1 MPPGKKHIVL
11 HSVGPFGGA
20 AASLP
25 PPRRPAGA
33 PPPKKKVAVDVEAS
47 ETPADAPPT
56 KKKVVLVVDVPP
68 SIPDGDDAVA
78 KEFVTEKQANPA
90 VLKNS
95 KSFVAPRLYRDEDV
109 HEAGRRGWISG
120 PCDCIVS
127 IGATLGDAIEGGA
140 DQIVG
145 LALLMISG
153 AIAFVASGGFAS
165 LWTKWF
171 DGDAVEGSNQG
182 ASAAPPPPSVLH
194 HAVHSSSVY
203 AQAHPSAFVALLL
216 GGLVTIGLLVIF
228 EEDLHRSLNAL
239 RLRWAGYQPL
249 EKPQTPA
256 PPGASQGVRWASSAV
271 HHAASTD
278 DTEPDAA
285 PDAAPERRLRV
296 MRERTLKHELQ
307 RAVDLTEDLELQALL
322 AGRQVGVA
330 ERHQE
335 QQARVGALRQAL
347 THQAPELAISPELRK
362 ASVKWRE
369 DERSCGAR
377 CMQSSFVNAAKRSL
391 NGLVVI
397 WLYFADVI
405 SDIEVAAL
413 LYESGM
419 LVYACIAGGLLVLQ
433 FLVVYLRVLP
443 YLHATFGR
451 ASCPYQLFLWL
462 GFPFGMLGLDLFMFL
477 EPFGLLRTL
486 PLPDSL
492 RQFVPAYKATR
503 IIAEVMIE
511 SLPQCLLQ
519 SYILV
524 TVMRHVRLQHES
536 ASEHELMMASM
547 NGIAFAELL
556 PRSITI
562 SVVTMLKTWIELVYS
577 AREAGISVRVKAA
590 QLWHV
595 GHGLPL
601 DALKKGALFEWSC
614 TYILSD
620 GEVPPLM
627 DALIKNASLT
637 RLNLAMAGLEWD
649 SSEARM
655 ERSGA
660 ALIEAMATSP
670 AACSELQ
677 ALIVGPS
684 GFEVPIGRL
693 RKGGASALAAL
704 RDMAMLS
711 PGGPWR
717 LEIQLMADLLRKP
730 RGTSAAT
737 TAAAAADA
745 KGAVAGVVAKFIDA
759 AARGDI
765 RREQWEET
773 LTQLMVAGE
782 ARRAHVKALLTARV
796 LRLVGMRAKT
806 LLAADFCEE
815 ELFVGGFEAAELLAL
830 GCTHAR
836 LYELGYTP
844 RGLKSA
850 GLSASELRNLGCSA
864 LSLKRANYAA
874 EALLLARYPLTELRQ
889 AAYSPAELLRAGGC
903 TVAQLRAVG
912 VEASELKVCL
922 KPEPKMELIP
932 QAHLNPQA
940 QLLDRAAVVDA
951 LRAKASAADAGAAQL
966 LTIANLREGGYSAI
980 ELKGAGFDCKQV
992 FKAGYD
998 ATEATKAQYSL
1009 AQLVGAGYRP
1019 PELRRAGHEARGLRE
1034 VGISLDELRR
1044 AEYSPAELQQAGF
1057 EALEL
1062 KQAGTSLLELRKA
1075 NTPVPTLRAA
1085 GYTAVQLRQH
1095 GYTAKELAG
1104 GGYTAKELR
1113 GFRDSL
1119 AKEAKDAIYAGY
1131 SAMELREGS
1140 VPYSGAELKEAG
1152 YSAAELRAGGWTP
1165 LELRAKGFGC
1175 AELLACGFTAKE
1187 MYNKGA
1193 FALLELREVTGVPG
1207 IAASLRAGGVS
1218 ASEMRRVGFDADQL
1232 FRGGYDA
1239 AEMYAVGYTRAE
1251 LKACGFEPKQL
1262 ASTGCTLGELL
1273 EQLGFTVDELRRG
1286 GYTIKQLH
1294 ECEDDAMLRFT
1305 QDDGLSDEQLL
1316 AAGFPQREVGALNK
1330 SAAALRAAGYSAAE
1344 LQRIGFALREL
1355 RTAGFPWKEAGFA
1368 FNATYDELVAA
1379 GFQGVNKND
1388 PVFMS
1393 A

>member
-1 MPPGKKHIVL
+1 M
-11 HSVGPFGGA
+11 
-20 AASLP
+20 
-25 PPRRPAGA
+25 
-33 PPPKKKVAVDVEAS
+33 DVEAS

-278 DTEPDAA
+278 DTAPDAA

-377 CMQSSFVNAAKRSL
+377 CMQSSFVSAAKRSL

-637 RLNLAMAGLEWD
+637 HLNLARAGLEWD

-737 TAAAAADA
+737 TAAAVADA

-836 LYELGYTP
+836 LYGLGYTP

-1044 AEYSPAELQQAGF
+1044 AEYSPRSCSRLASRRSSSSRLALRCSSCARRTRPCPRCERRAIRQSSCANMGTLPRSSRAVVTRLRSCVVSAILWPRRPRMPSMRATRPWNCARVACRTRAQSSRRRATARRSYAPAGGLLWSC
-1057 EALEL
+1057 APRDLGAPSSSHAASQP
-1062 KQAGTSLLELRKA
+1062 KRCTTRARSLSSSCGRSRASPASPRHSE
-1075 NTPVPTLRAA
+1075 RAA
-1085 GYTAVQLRQH
+1085 
-1095 GYTAKELAG
+1095 
-1104 GGYTAKELR
+1104 
-1113 GFRDSL
+1113 
-1119 AKEAKDAIYAGY
+1119 
-1131 SAMELREGS
+1131 
-1140 VPYSGAELKEAG
+1140 
-1152 YSAAELRAGGWTP
+1152 
-1165 LELRAKGFGC
+1165 C
-1175 AELLACGFTAKE
+1175 
-1187 MYNKGA
+1187 
-1193 FALLELREVTGVPG
+1193 
-1207 IAASLRAGGVS
+1207 
-1218 ASEMRRVGFDADQL
+1218 RR
-1232 FRGGYDA
+1232 
-1239 AEMYAVGYTRAE
+1239 
-1251 LKACGFEPKQL
+1251 PKCVEL
-1262 ASTGCTLGELL
+1262 ASTRTSCFGVATTRRRCTLWD
-1273 EQLGFTVDELRRG
+1273 TRAPSSRRAASSRSSS
-1286 GYTIKQLH
+1286 QAPAAPWASSSSSL
-1294 ECEDDAMLRFT
+1294 AS
-1305 QDDGLSDEQLL
+1305 LSTSCA
-1316 AAGFPQREVGALNK
+1316 AAGTRSSSCT
-1330 SAAALRAAGYSAAE
+1330 SARMT
-1344 LQRIGFALREL
+1344 RCFALH
-1355 RTAGFPWKEAGFA
+1355 RTMASRTSSCSPPA
-1368 FNATYDELVAA
+1368 FHSARSARSTSLQPRCAPQATVRQSCNA
-1379 GFQGVNKND
+1379 
-1388 PVFMS
+1388 S
-1393 A
+1393 ASRCVSCARPASRGRRPASRSMPPTTS